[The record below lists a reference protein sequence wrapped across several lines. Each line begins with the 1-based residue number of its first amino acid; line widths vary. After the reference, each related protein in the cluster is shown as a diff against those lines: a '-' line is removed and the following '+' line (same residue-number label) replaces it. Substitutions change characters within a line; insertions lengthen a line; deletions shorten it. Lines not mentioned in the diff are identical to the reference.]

1 MSAIDAITKSNAG
14 TGQAAGK
21 TGVVASGSFEMLF
34 AISTERAVLDTEVAP
49 DVGDL
54 VAADIQPSEEVNADA
69 DADLDVIL
77 SFPPIVLPEV
87 TAPVEVDAPELAT
100 VAADTDFGAPATP
113 DLPMVPVA
121 LGLNTD
127 VLLPQTAV
135 GPLPEISIEDVSV
148 GGHAPLPQ
156 LAPALPMP
164 AANPEAEAV
173 LADPPAVLPDIAALG
188 IPADEPPID
197 LLPPTAGRAAE
208 LPAVET
214 GPAHATAAQAS
225 DPRSPDELVTQV
237 KTLDGTTEKAAPT
250 RVKKDEGPA
259 PARIGPVIDLAA
271 DAPPTDMPQ
280 NRGQIVARI
289 QIPTDVDTS
298 AQALTPKAVIPS
310 ADAQIASAPSEADL
324 PDLVSEQPGATLLLS
339 KGQPAPALPQQMSR
353 APAAPEMSG
362 AVPPAPLST
371 VPAAELL
378 RATLDT
384 RDAAWRERMVTQ
396 LLGDGRAGTQSLTL
410 TLRPKSLG
418 DIQLSVDVGAGET
431 TVRIV
436 AETSAAVRLIM
447 ANEDLLSNLMEQA
460 GVRLAGLSVQHM
472 AGSGAMA
479 QSIGQVVG
487 QASGSATA
495 RDASNIRKD
504 RARGADHGRLA
515 PDTSLKLGD
524 GSQLG
529 INLMA

>member
-1 MSAIDAITKSNAG
+1 
-14 TGQAAGK
+14 
-21 TGVVASGSFEMLF
+21 
-34 AISTERAVLDTEVAP
+34 
-49 DVGDL
+49 
-54 VAADIQPSEEVNADA
+54 
-69 DADLDVIL
+69 
-77 SFPPIVLPEV
+77 
-87 TAPVEVDAPELAT
+87 
-100 VAADTDFGAPATP
+100 
-113 DLPMVPVA
+113 MVPVA

-156 LAPALPMP
+156 LASALPMP

-173 LADPPAVLPDIAALG
+173 LADPPAVLPDPAALG

-214 GPAHATAAQAS
+214 GSAQATAVQAS

-280 NRGQIVARI
+280 ARGQIVARI
-289 QIPTDVDTS
+289 RISTDVDTS

-324 PDLVSEQPGATLLLS
+324 PDLVSEQPGATLPLS

-436 AETSAAVRLIM
+436 AETSAAVRLIL

-472 AGSGAMA
+472 AASGAMA

-487 QASGSATA
+487 QASVSATA